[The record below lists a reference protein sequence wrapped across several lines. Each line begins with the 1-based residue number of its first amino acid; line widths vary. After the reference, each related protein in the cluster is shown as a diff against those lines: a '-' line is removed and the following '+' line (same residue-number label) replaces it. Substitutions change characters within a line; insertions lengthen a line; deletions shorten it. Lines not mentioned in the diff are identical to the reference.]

1 MKKLEKMLKKYGK
14 DAKVEMTFDD
24 LFEFANYI
32 IKEVKEE
39 FDDGSKKSKLLS
51 MKEVCK
57 RLNKGESTIYRWQ
70 KSGLI
75 TPTYIGGH
83 TYYKEEE
90 IMQYTNGY
98 KLVG

>member
-1 MKKLEKMLKKYGK
+1 MKNLKKMLKKYGK
-14 DAKVEMTFDD
+14 DAKIEMTIDD
-24 LFEFANYI
+24 LYEFANYI

-57 RLNKGESTIYRWQ
+57 RLKKGESTIYRWQ
-70 KSGLI
+70 KLGMI
-75 TPTYIGGH
+75 KPCYVGGH

-90 IMQYTNGY
+90 ILQYTNGY

>member
-51 MKEVCK
+51 MKELI
-57 RLNKGESTIYRWQ
+57 RMFYMIILYRIL
-70 KSGLI
+70 KKNL
-75 TPTYIGGH
+75 
-83 TYYKEEE
+83 
-90 IMQYTNGY
+90 MRN
-98 KLVG
+98 

>member
-14 DAKVEMTFDD
+14 DAKVEMTIED
-24 LFEFANYI
+24 LYEFANYI
-32 IKEVKEE
+32 IKEVS
-39 FDDGSKKSKLLS
+39 DNGSEKSNLLS
-51 MKEVCK
+51 IKEVCK
-57 RLNKGESTIYRWQ
+57 KLNKKESTIYRWQ
-70 KSGLI
+70 KLGLI